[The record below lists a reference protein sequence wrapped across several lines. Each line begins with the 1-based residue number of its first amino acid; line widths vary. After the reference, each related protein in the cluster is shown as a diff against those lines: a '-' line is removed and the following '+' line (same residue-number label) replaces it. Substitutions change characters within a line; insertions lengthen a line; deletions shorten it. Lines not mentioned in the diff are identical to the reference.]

1 MSMPSSV
8 PKKIQAKH
16 APRQFINPHR
26 LFHGVRMPQWLEE
39 RPEVSEK
46 AKKLY
51 AYLTY
56 FAGGK
61 GYAWPTF
68 NTLAERLHASRRHVI
83 RLVKEL
89 STHCLILITNVNHPE
104 RGSCANC
111 YRSFGTLGCS
121 HIRKYPTS
129 SQNPVIQHQENQR
142 WAQILASPQK
152 LEEAQNHR
160 MGSGRRPRPR
170 NISSRSTNSIPPR
183 TCMPRWSIA
192 TCCCRRRSRAVPR
205 RRGRSNRRAGHA
217 VAATSRRVARGVTPQ
232 GRSPSRS
239 MRARV

>member
-1 MSMPSSV
+1 VCPQV
-8 PKKIQAKH
+8 CQRKFRRRAACTAAIYQ
-16 APRQFINPHR
+16 PHR

-89 STHCLILITNVNHPE
+89 STHRLILITNVNHPE

-111 YRSFGTLGCS
+111 YRSFGTPGCS

-170 NISSRSTNSIPPR
+170 NIPSRSTNSIRRVPACRGGRSQRAAAVDVREQCHGGDVVAIGELVTPWPPR
-183 TCMPRWSIA
+183 HD
-192 TCCCRRRSRAVPR
+192 
-205 RRGRSNRRAGHA
+205 G
-217 VAATSRRVARGVTPQ
+217 
-232 GRSPSRS
+232 
-239 MRARV
+239 